1 MQEVQETMAHLEIAV
16 QGPGAK
22 ELIREIKRLL
32 EQYQH
37 ASGEERAN
45 EH

>member
-1 MQEVQETMAHLEIAV
+1 MQEVQETMGHLETAV
-16 QGPGAK
+16 QGSGAK
-22 ELIREIKRLL
+22 ELIREIKQLL

-37 ASGEERAN
+37 AEGEERAN